1 MLTIP
6 EFAQPV
12 LCVFAPAFYHPTYQ
26 RVLVLLLAAILTTG
40 RRTVSNLLRTAAGLA
55 KGDASSYHRVLS
67 KRRWSTLALARILT
81 RFLLDHW
88 VPEGPVLIA
97 GDDTVDEH
105 RGTKVYGK
113 GCHRDPVR
121 STHSYT
127 TFRWGHKWVVLAI
140 LVQFPFA
147 TRAWALPVLSA
158 LYHSPEKA
166 TKPKAQAARRRRKKK
181 AKDKTKVQAKQ
192 RADRR
197 AQAQARAKSEGR
209 KKTVARR
216 RRQHKTPSELMRQ
229 LLLVLTHWF
238 PERQFVFAGDGGY
251 GTHAL
256 ARFAARRRRRNLT
269 LVSLFYTNAAL
280 HDPPPVIVGKKP
292 SHRPR
297 KKGAKRPT
305 PEAVV
310 AATEQRQRLEVSWYG
325 GGRRT
330 VEVVSG
336 TGHWHKAGEGLV
348 EVLWVY
354 VHDLTGTHRDSYLFS
369 TDPTMSPAQVIAT
382 YTARWNIETT
392 FQEMRAYLGLETTRG
407 RTKTTVLRAAPCLFG
422 LYTVVALL
430 YAALPA
436 GATAEVTVSY
446 RGKAAVTFSD
456 AISVVRR
463 QLWLEGVFESHGQ
476 TEAFQNLP
484 RPLQAVLL
492 AALAPAA

>member
-1 MLTIP
+1 MLTLP
-6 EFAQPV
+6 DFAQPV
-12 LCVFAPAFYHPTYQ
+12 LGLFAPAFYHPTYQ
-26 RVLVLLLAAILTTG
+26 RFLVLLLAAILTTG
-40 RRTVSNLLRTAAGLA
+40 RRTVANLLRTAVGLA
-55 KGDASSYHRVLS
+55 HGDASSFHRVLS
-67 KRRWSTLALARILT
+67 RRRWSTLALARILT
-81 RFLLDHW
+81 RFILNHW
-88 VPEGPVLIA
+88 VPEGPVFLA

-105 RGTKVYGK
+105 RGAKVYGK

-127 TFRWGHKWVVLAI
+127 AFRWGHKWVVLAI
-140 LVQFPFA
+140 LVPFPFA
-147 TRAWALPVLSA
+147 TRAWALPVLVA
-158 LYHSPEKA
+158 LYHSPQKA
-166 TKPKAQAARRRRKKK
+166 AKSKAPAAKRRRKK

-192 RADRR
+192 RAGRKAA
-197 AQAQARAKSEGR
+197 AQAQAQTKTA
-209 KKTVARR
+209 KKTKASL

-229 LLLVLTHWF
+229 LLMVLTHWF
-238 PERQFVFAGDGGY
+238 PERSFIFAGDGGY

-269 LVSLFYTNAAL
+269 LVSLFYANAAL
-280 HDPPPVIVGKKP
+280 HDPPPVVVGKKP

-297 KKGAKRPT
+297 KKGPKRPS

-310 AATEQRQRLEVSWYG
+310 AATPQRQRLEVSWYG

-336 TGHWHKAGEGLV
+336 TGHWHKSGEGLV

-369 TDPTMSPAQVIAT
+369 TDPAMPVARVIET
-382 YTARWNIETT
+382 YTGRWNIETT

-407 RTKTTVLRAAPCLFG
+407 RTKNTVLRAAPGLFG
-422 LYTVVALL
+422 LYSVVTLL

-436 GATAEVTVSY
+436 EATAEATVSY
-446 RGKAAVTFSD
+446 RGKATVTFSD

-476 TEAFQNLP
+476 TEAFRNLP

>member
-6 EFAQPV
+6 EFAQP
-12 LCVFAPAFYHPTYQ
+12 LLGLFAPAFYHPTYQ
-26 RVLVLLLAAILTTG
+26 RFLLLLLAAVLTTG

-81 RFLLDHW
+81 RFILEHL

-105 RGTKVYGK
+105 RGAKVYGK

-158 LYHSPEKA
+158 LYHSPEKD
-166 TKPKAQAARRRRKKK
+166 TKTKAKAARRRRKTK
-181 AKDKTKVQAKQ
+181 AKDKTKVRAKQ
-192 RADRR
+192 RAGRR
-197 AQAQARAKSEGR
+197 AQTRARAKSKGR
-209 KKTVARR
+209 KKTVAQR

-238 PERQFVFAGDGGY
+238 PDRPFVFAGDGGY

-269 LVSLFYTNAAL
+269 LVSLFYANAAL

-297 KKGAKRPT
+297 KKGDKRPT

-310 AATEQRQRLEVSWYG
+310 AATRQRQRLEVSWYG

-336 TGHWHKAGEGLV
+336 TGHWHKSGEGLV

-369 TDPTMSPAQVIAT
+369 TDPAMPVARLIET
-382 YTARWNIETT
+382 YTGRWNIETT

-422 LYTVVALL
+422 LYSVVALL

-436 GATAEVTVSY
+436 EAPPEVAVSY

-476 TEAFQNLP
+476 TEAFRNLP